1 MADDEERLVSRIV
14 ELATQYGRYGYR
26 KITDLLRRE
35 GWRVNHKRVARL
47 WRREGLKVPQKQP
60 KRKRLWL
67 GDGSCVRRRPEHRN
81 HVWSYDFLH
90 DRTHDGRAYRVLT
103 IMDEYTRECLSLD
116 VARQLNSGHVLERLG
131 ELFVMRGVPSYIR
144 SDSGSEFTAKAV
156 REWLSRMGV
165 QTLYIEPG
173 SPWENGYVESLHG
186 ILRNELLDGEIFTSL
201 YEAQF
206 LIERWRVEYN
216 TFRPHGSLGG
226 RPPAPE
232 AIQMSLLARP
242 ILDAALHG

>member
-1 MADDEERLVSRIV
+1 VADDEQRLVSRII

-47 WRREGLKVPQKQP
+47 WRREGLKMPQKQP

-67 GDGSCVRRRPEHRN
+67 NDGSCVRHRPEHRN

-90 DRTHDGRAYRVLT
+90 DRTHDGRALRVLT
-103 IMDEYTRECLSLD
+103 IMDEYTRECLTLE
-116 VARQLNSGHVLERLG
+116 VARKLNSGHVLEQLG
-131 ELFVMRGVPSYIR
+131 ELFVTHGVPSYIR
-144 SDSGSEFTAKAV
+144 SDNGSEFTAKAV
-156 REWLSRMGV
+156 RKWLSRMGV
-165 QTLYIEPG
+165 KTLYIEPG
-173 SPWENGYVESLHG
+173 SPWENGHVESLHS
-186 ILRNELLDGEIFTSL
+186 ILRYELLDGEIFTSL
-201 YEAQF
+201 REAQV

-232 AIQMSLLARP
+232 AIEMPLLEQP